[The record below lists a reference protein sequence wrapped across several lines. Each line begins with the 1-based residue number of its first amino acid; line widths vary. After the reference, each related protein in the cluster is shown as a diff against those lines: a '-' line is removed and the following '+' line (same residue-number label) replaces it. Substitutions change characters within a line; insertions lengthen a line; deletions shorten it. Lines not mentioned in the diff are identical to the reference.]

1 MDKKNFFRL
10 IVSTLFI
17 VTIIFF
23 NAVTHAEIYIGEG
36 SYSMCEFETLGI
48 AKERSKAVAV
58 RNAVEKFCPYVK
70 TYALTKNFNLDSAS
84 VEFIAVNVIKLID
97 EPQFNIE
104 NMMIRVTVNAQID
117 DCDIERLLNMN
128 IYENVIQ
135 YKALRR
141 AEVKQ
146 TKLIAELKR
155 QSADN
160 PDDKEIIA
168 QKFAEA
174 DKIFLSHQKLH
185 EALKLYNK
193 GNYKG
198 TIRLCNEAIELN
210 PTYNFSYNNRALAL
224 IGLGHYD
231 EAIKDFETSIKL
243 HAACFNAYNNRGAVY
258 RHLNQYEKAIDDHN
272 NAIRIKPDSEDS
284 YLNRGIDYYC
294 LNDYEQAIRDFDKA
308 IELNPNYADA
318 YYNRG
323 LAYQKIGAEEK
334 AFADFVKAE
343 ELGYK
348 AKNF

>member
-1 MDKKNFFRL
+1 MDRRNFFRQ
-10 IVSTLFI
+10 IISLFFI
-17 VTIIFF
+17 FAIIFF
-23 NAVTHAEIYIGEG
+23 NAVTHAEIYSGEG

-48 AKERSKAVAV
+48 AEERAKAVAV
-58 RNAVEKFCPYVK
+58 RNAVEKSCPYVK
-70 TYALTKNFNLDSAS
+70 SYALTKNFNLDSAS

-128 IYENVIQ
+128 IYENIIQ

-155 QSADN
+155 QSIDK
-160 PDDKEIIA
+160 PDDKKIIA
-168 QKFAEA
+168 KKFAEA

-193 GNYKG
+193 DDYEG

-224 IGLGHYD
+224 IGLGQYD

-258 RHLNQYEKAIDDHN
+258 RRLNQYEKAIDDHN

-284 YLNRGIDYYC
+284 YLNRGLDYYC
-294 LNDYEQAIRDFDKA
+294 LGEYKKAIRDFNRA
-308 IELNPNYADA
+308 IKLNPNYADA

-323 LAYQKIGAEEK
+323 LAYQKLCKEEK
-334 AFADFVKAE
+334 AKADFTKAE
-343 ELGYK
+343 TLGYK

>member
-1 MDKKNFFRL
+1 MDKRNFFRQ
-10 IVSTLFI
+10 IVSTFFI
-17 VTIIFF
+17 VAIMSCT
-23 NAVTHAEIYIGEG
+23 AVIHAETYIGEG
-36 SYSMCEFETLGI
+36 FYSMCELETLEI
-48 AKERSKAVAV
+48 AKERAKAVAV
-58 RNAVEKFCPYVK
+58 RNAIEKSCPYVK
-70 TYALTKNFNLDSAS
+70 SYTLTKNSNLDSDAI
-84 VEFIAVNVIKLID
+84 EFITVNVIKLTD
-97 EPQFNIE
+97 EPHFNIE
-104 NMMIRVTVNAQID
+104 DMMIRVTINAQIN

-128 IYENVIQ
+128 IYENIIQ

-146 TKLIAELKR
+146 AKLIAELKN

-160 PDDKEIIA
+160 PDDKETFA
-168 QKFAEA
+168 KKFAEA
-174 DKIFLSHQKLH
+174 DKVFLSHQKLH

-193 GNYKG
+193 DDYEG

-224 IGLGHYD
+224 ICLGQYD
-231 EAIKDFETSIKL
+231 EAIKDFETSIQL

-258 RHLNQYEKAIDDHN
+258 RKLNQYEKAIDDHN
-272 NAIRIKPDSEDS
+272 NAIRIKPTSEDS
-284 YLNRGIDYYC
+284 YLNRGLDYCC
-294 LNDYEQAIRDFDKA
+294 LGKYKRAIRDFNKA

-323 LAYQKIGAEEK
+323 LAYQKLCKEEK
-334 AFADFVKAE
+334 AQADFAKAA